1 MDCLGGYRA
10 YVPAPLPPP
19 MTWNASLTFELSS
32 ADRAI
37 GRLAGEGRRLPNPHL
52 LIRPFVRKEAVQ
64 SSRIEGTQA
73 TLGEL
78 LADEAGAA
86 VERSPSDLREVGNY
100 VVALEHGLARLES
113 LPVSLRLVR
122 EMHDL
127 LMRGVRGDMAAPGEF
142 RRSQN
147 WIGSPGS
154 TLSQATYV
162 PPPPAELMGC
172 LDAWERF
179 LHDETLPPLIHAA
192 VTHAQFEAIHPFL
205 DGNGRIGRLLI
216 TLLLVQRDIIPSPLL
231 YLSSY
236 FEATRQEYYARLL
249 AVTDRGEWEEWL
261 AYFPEGRRP
270 AGPGRRGQD
279 TAHGQSA
286 LRLEAAAVHRPV
298 EGARKGAR
306 PACREPLLHGARSC
320 EPAGHGVHHGS
331 ARHRPP
337 GGGGLRHTRWGGA
350 AQSGILRTSHPRRA
364 GRASPP
370 RELELPWNMIES
382 KRVEPFSTFVVGS
395 LPRPVW
401 VRELILDRKAGR
413 IDEASADRLLD
424 AAIPTAVRLQ
434 ERAGLDYLSDGEWR
448 RESYTRVMSEAVD
461 GFKNDLIP
469 VGDPA
474 PPDMAYPAVVSE
486 LRRRRSLAAGEVSFL
501 RGQTD
506 SKIIVA
512 LPSPYI
518 IGWRMWSAE
527 HSTPAYPTREEF
539 MAACAEIIREEVREL
554 SEMGVDAVQIDD
566 PDMAMLVDPSYRERM
581 GITDVDREIELS
593 LRCVNGAAADAGDTL
608 VSVHFCHSHFDRRH
622 TTTGPYDLIM
632 EALGE
637 MDVDR
642 FSMEFAT
649 PDAGGI
655 DSLRRF
661 PSDKTLGLGV
671 VDHTDRHVETPEEIV
686 ERASRAMEHVPA
698 ERLTLNPDCGFS
710 PSSLNPTDIDEAY
723 LKLKALCAGARM
735 LRERHG

>member
-1 MDCLGGYRA
+1 
-10 YVPAPLPPP
+10 
-19 MTWNASLTFELSS
+19 
-32 ADRAI
+32 
-37 GRLAGEGRRLPNPHL
+37 
-52 LIRPFVRKEAVQ
+52 
-64 SSRIEGTQA
+64 
-73 TLGEL
+73 
-78 LADEAGAA
+78 
-86 VERSPSDLREVGNY
+86 
-100 VVALEHGLARLES
+100 
-113 LPVSLRLVR
+113 
-122 EMHDL
+122 
-127 LMRGVRGDMAAPGEF
+127 
-142 RRSQN
+142 
-147 WIGSPGS
+147 
-154 TLSQATYV
+154 
-162 PPPPAELMGC
+162 
-172 LDAWERF
+172 
-179 LHDETLPPLIHAA
+179 
-192 VTHAQFEAIHPFL
+192 
-205 DGNGRIGRLLI
+205 
-216 TLLLVQRDIIPSPLL
+216 
-231 YLSSY
+231 
-236 FEATRQEYYARLL
+236 
-249 AVTDRGEWEEWL
+249 
-261 AYFPEGRRP
+261 
-270 AGPGRRGQD
+270 
-279 TAHGQSA
+279 
-286 LRLEAAAVHRPV
+286 
-298 EGARKGAR
+298 
-306 PACREPLLHGARSC
+306 
-320 EPAGHGVHHGS
+320 
-331 ARHRPP
+331 
-337 GGGGLRHTRWGGA
+337 
-350 AQSGILRTSHPRRA
+350 
-364 GRASPP
+364 
-370 RELELPWNMIES
+370 MIES

-413 IDEASADRLLD
+413 IDESAADRLLD
-424 AAIPTAVRLQ
+424 AAIPAAVRLQ

-461 GFKNDLIP
+461 GFQNDLIP

-474 PPDMAYPAVVSE
+474 PPDMAYPAVVSK

-506 SKIIVA
+506 SKVIVA

-518 IGWRMWSAE
+518 IGWRMWSAA

-539 MAACAEIIREEVREL
+539 MAACTEIIREEVREL

-637 MDVDR
+637 MRVDR
-642 FSMEFAT
+642 LAMEFAT
-649 PDAGGI
+649 PDAGGV

-723 LKLKALCAGARM
+723 LKLKALCAGART
-735 LRERHG
+735 LRERYG